1 MLSQSRPQGGD
12 DMDTLLSVRNLCR
25 SFGGLAVTQ
34 DVSLDIAPGAQE
46 AIIGPNGAG
55 KSTFFNLLTG
65 YHRPSSG
72 SIFFD
77 GTEVSRMPPHLIVRR
92 GMARAFQVANIFV
105 RMTVFENIR
114 CAVQSHMGRTLD
126 LLGSAER
133 PGAERTREI
142 LEMCRLSDRADVN
155 AASLSQGDRKK
166 LELALALASRPKLLL
181 LDEPTAG
188 MSLEETHE
196 TMNVVDDLNQRLGIA
211 ILFTEHDMSV
221 VFNHARRISVLHR
234 GKIVAQGLPD
244 DIRNDEY
251 AQEIYFGEQV

>member
-1 MLSQSRPQGGD
+1 
-12 DMDTLLSVRNLCR
+12 MDTLLSVRNLCR

-65 YHRPSSG
+65 YHRPSHG
-72 SIFFD
+72 SIVFD

-92 GMARAFQVANIFV
+92 GMSRAFQVANIFG

-114 CAVQSHMGRTLD
+114 CAVQAHMGRTLD
-126 LLGSAER
+126 LFGSAER
-133 PGAERTREI
+133 LGAERTREI
-142 LEMCRLSDRADVN
+142 LEMCRLSERTDVG

-196 TMNVVDDLNQRLGIA
+196 TMNVVDDLNRRFGIA
-211 ILFTEHDMSV
+211 VLFTEHDMSV

-251 AQEIYFGEQV
+251 AQEIYFGEKA

>member
-1 MLSQSRPQGGD
+1 
-12 DMDTLLSVRNLCR
+12 MDSLLSVRDLCR

-34 DVSLDIAPGAQE
+34 NVSLDLVPGSQE

-72 SIFFD
+72 SIVFD
-77 GTEVSRMPPHLIVRR
+77 GVEVSRMPPHEIVRR
-92 GMARAFQVANIFV
+92 GMSRAFQVANIFV

-114 CAVQSHMGRTLD
+114 CAVQAHMGRSFD
-126 LLGSAER
+126 LFGSAER
-133 PGAERTREI
+133 QGVQRTSEI
-142 LEMCRLSDRADVN
+142 VELCRLSDKTNTEAS
-155 AASLSQGDRKK
+155 SLSQGDRKK
-166 LELALALASRPKLLL
+166 LELALSLASEPKLLL

-196 TMNVVDDLNQRLGIA
+196 TMNVVDELNKRLGITV
-211 ILFTEHDMSV
+211 LFTEHDMSV
-221 VFNHARRISVLHR
+221 VFNHARRITVLHR

-244 DIRNDEY
+244 EIRNNDY
-251 AQEIYFGEQV
+251 AQEIYFGEKS

>member
-1 MLSQSRPQGGD
+1 MA
-12 DMDTLLSVRNLCR
+12 LLSVHNLCR

-34 DVSLDIAPGAQE
+34 DVSLELAAGAQE

-72 SIFFD
+72 RIVFD
-77 GTEVSRMPPHLIVRR
+77 GIDISHMPPHKIVRS

-105 RMTVFENIR
+105 RMTVLENVR
-114 CAVQSHMGRTLD
+114 CAVQAHMRRTLD
-126 LLGSAER
+126 LLGTAELQGR
-133 PGAERTREI
+133 DRAYEI
-142 LEMCRLSDRADVN
+142 VEMCRLSDRSQAE
-155 AASLSQGDRKK
+155 AARLSQGDRKK
-166 LELALALASRPKLLL
+166 LELALALASQPKLLL

-196 TMNVVDDLNQRLGIA
+196 TMNVVDGLNRQLGIA
-211 ILFTEHDMSV
+211 VLFTEHDMSV

-234 GKIVAQGLPD
+234 GRIVAQGLPD
-244 DIRNDEY
+244 EIRNDAY
-251 AQEIYFGEQV
+251 AQEIYFGETA

>member
-1 MLSQSRPQGGD
+1 MA
-12 DMDTLLSVRNLCR
+12 TLLSVRNLCR

-34 DVSLDIAPGAQE
+34 DVSLDLAAGAQE

-72 SIFFD
+72 SIVFD
-77 GTEVSRMPPHLIVRR
+77 GTDVSRMPPHKIVRR
-92 GMARAFQVANIFV
+92 GMSRAFQVANIFV
-105 RMTVFENIR
+105 RMTVFENVR
-114 CAVQSHMGRTLD
+114 CAVQAHMRRTLD
-126 LLGSAER
+126 LLGTAE
-133 PGAERTREI
+133 GQGEERTREI
-142 LEMCRLSDRADVN
+142 VEMCRLSERSDAE

-196 TMNVVDDLNQRLGIA
+196 TMNVVDDLNRRLGIA
-211 ILFTEHDMSV
+211 VLFTEHDMSV

-234 GKIVAQGLPD
+234 GRIVAQGLPD
-244 DIRNDEY
+244 EIRNDAY
-251 AQEIYFGEQV
+251 AQEIYFGETA